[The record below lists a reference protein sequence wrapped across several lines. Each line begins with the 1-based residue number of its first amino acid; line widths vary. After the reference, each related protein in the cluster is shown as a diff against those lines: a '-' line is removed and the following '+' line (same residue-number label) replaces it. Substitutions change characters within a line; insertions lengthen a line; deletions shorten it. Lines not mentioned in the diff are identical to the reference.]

1 MKHIKIYKPPDGPAQ
16 AAEFIEGLEPR
27 LRDKVVRQILYL
39 SRTPLPE
46 LKEPHYKHFSIEKY
60 QSLYELR
67 ERGRV
72 VVRIIFTPC
81 PNGDYLL
88 LHAFVKRQ
96 KRDTEKALE
105 HSLRLLPHSPEAVP
119 SPGILPCPRPALL
132 TVRRQCY
139 SHFPDP
145 G

>member
-1 MKHIKIYKPPDGPAQ
+1 MERIKIYKPPDGPAQ
-16 AAEFIEGLEPR
+16 VAVFIEGLEPR
-27 LRDKVVRQILYL
+27 LREKVIRQIFYL

-46 LKEPHYKHFSIEKY
+46 LREPHYKHFSIEKY

-67 ERGRV
+67 EKGRV
-72 VVRIIFTPC
+72 VVRVIFTPC

-105 HSLRLLPHSPEAVP
+105 HSLRLLASLWGHPECAVEY
-119 SPGILPCPRPALL
+119 
-132 TVRRQCY
+132 TVKEEKRA
-139 SHFPDP
+139 
-145 G
+145 